1 LQPDDLEVSK
11 QSLEFAISVDE
22 CEAMKKQRPDFVR
35 FMRTS
40 PLVGM
45 ELNFSRNYSFVRDF
59 EVINPWE

>member
-11 QSLEFAISVDE
+11 QSPEFAISVDE
-22 CEAMKKQRPDFVR
+22 YEAMKKQRPDFVR
-35 FMRTS
+35 FIRTS

-45 ELNFSRNYSFVRDF
+45 ELNFSRNDSSVRDI